1 MEKCERCGKEFS
13 VIGNKAEKRLSDYQ
27 RITNEIACDTCQK
40 KVKAQA
46 QKEVM
51 EQAIAEVMSERQEN
65 PDAVKDFLDM
75 IINNEDILGKESDE

>member
-40 KVKAQA
+40 KVK
-46 QKEVM
+46 
-51 EQAIAEVMSERQEN
+51 
-65 PDAVKDFLDM
+65 
-75 IINNEDILGKESDE
+75 